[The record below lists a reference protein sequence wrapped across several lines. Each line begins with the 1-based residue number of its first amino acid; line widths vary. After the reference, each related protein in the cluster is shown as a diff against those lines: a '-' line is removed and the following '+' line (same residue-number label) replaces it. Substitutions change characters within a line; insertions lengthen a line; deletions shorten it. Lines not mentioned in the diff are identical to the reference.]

1 MAYFVL
7 FGALLLAVAFRA
19 LLCLVV
25 AHNQLFYRNLL
36 KDSLQTEGEL
46 GLPAKKNPQD
56 QKDIG
61 NILYNYIDCYLP
73 LRFQNFLL
81 LPQVFSLFLLS
92 FESLQPNRSLV
103 EYLRLLVEIWV
114 VLNLAKALP
123 FSIGLIEI
131 DIIVANQIP
140 FLRINFLIIFCA
152 FIVISTIDCVRG
164 RSFPLSSESS
174 LGRLRDKYSLPD
186 YSPAVLSD
194 EFEGA

>member
-1 MAYFVL
+1 M
-7 FGALLLAVAFRA
+7 
-19 LLCLVV
+19 
-25 AHNQLFYRNLL
+25 
-36 KDSLQTEGEL
+36 
-46 GLPAKKNPQD
+46 
-56 QKDIG
+56 
-61 NILYNYIDCYLP
+61 
-73 LRFQNFLL
+73 RFQNFLL